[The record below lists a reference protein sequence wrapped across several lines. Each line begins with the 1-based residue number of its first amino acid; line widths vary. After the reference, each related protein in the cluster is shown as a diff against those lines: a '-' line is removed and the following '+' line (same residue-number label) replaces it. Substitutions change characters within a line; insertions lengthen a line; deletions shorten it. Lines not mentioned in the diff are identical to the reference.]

1 MMRQKSEARAEE
13 TIVRPAGFSPVS
25 SGMDIARPHIAKQKR
40 RRRILFASGGAL
52 ALIVITVA
60 LSHLKPAVPSVD
72 RSTVWIDTVK
82 RGPMVR
88 EVRGLGTLVPEEIRW
103 IPANTEG
110 RVEKIVVRPG
120 TQVKADTVI
129 LELSSPE
136 LEQAAHDA
144 ESKLKAAEAEF
155 TTLQAKLQR
164 DLLDQESTTARVHS
178 EYQQALMES
187 ETNEQ
192 LKKNGLV
199 AELQYKTAQVK
210 AAELANRDAIE
221 QKRLTFARDSIEPQM
236 ASKQAEVDQVKAAAQ
251 LKLDQV
257 EALHVKAGMNGV
269 LQQLPVDVGQR
280 VKIGDNLAR
289 VADPTKLKAE
299 IKIAETQAKDI
310 QIGEKA
316 TIDTRNG
323 VVTGH
328 VTRVDPAVE
337 QGTVKVDA
345 QIDGELPRGA
355 RPDLTIDGTI
365 ELERLDDVI
374 YVGRPAFGQENNTV
388 GIFKLVSGSSE
399 AVRTPVKLGRS
410 SVNSIEIVNGLQPGD
425 QVILSDTSA
434 WDAHERIRLN

>member
-1 MMRQKSEARAEE
+1 
-13 TIVRPAGFSPVS
+13 
-25 SGMDIARPHIAKQKR
+25 MDIARPHIAKQKR
-40 RRRILFASGGAL
+40 RRRILFASGGVL
-52 ALIVITVA
+52 ASIVITVA

-72 RSTVWIDTVK
+72 RSTVWVDTVK

-120 TQVKADTVI
+120 TQVKVDTVI

-164 DLLDQESTTARVHS
+164 DLLDQESNTARVHS
-178 EYQQALMES
+178 EYQQARIES
-187 ETNEQ
+187 DMNEQ

-199 AELQYKTAQVK
+199 AGLQYKTAQVK
-210 AAELANRDAIE
+210 AAELSNRDAIE
-221 QKRLTFARDSIEPQM
+221 EKRLNFARDSIEPQL

-251 LKLDQV
+251 WKLDQV

-269 LQQLPVDVGQR
+269 LQQMPVDVGQR

-310 QIGEKA
+310 QIGEKT

-388 GIFKLVSGSSE
+388 SIFKLVSGSSE

-410 SVNSIEIVNGLQPGD
+410 SVNSIEIINGLQPGD

>member
-1 MMRQKSEARAEE
+1 MRQKSEAHAEE

-40 RRRILFASGGAL
+40 RRRILFASGGVL

-72 RSTVWIDTVK
+72 RSTVWVDTVK

-103 IPANTEG
+103 VPANTEG

-164 DLLDQESTTARVHS
+164 DLLDQESNTARVHS
-178 EYQQALMES
+178 EYQQARIES
-187 ETNEQ
+187 DMNEQ

-199 AELQYKTAQVK
+199 AELQYKTSQVK
-210 AAELANRDAIE
+210 AAELVNRDAIE
-221 QKRLTFARDSIEPQM
+221 EKRLNFARDSIEPQL

-269 LQQLPVDVGQR
+269 LQQMPVDVGQR

-310 QIGEKA
+310 QIGEKT

-388 GIFKLVSGSSE
+388 SIFKLVSGSSE

-410 SVNSIEIVNGLQPGD
+410 SVNSIEIINGLQPGD